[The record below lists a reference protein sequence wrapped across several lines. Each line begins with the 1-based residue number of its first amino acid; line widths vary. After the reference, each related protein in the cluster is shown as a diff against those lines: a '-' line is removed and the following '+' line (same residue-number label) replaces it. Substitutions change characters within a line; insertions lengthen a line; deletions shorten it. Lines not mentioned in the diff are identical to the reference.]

1 MSSRAQKEAQ
11 RWSLIRGHATIPEG
25 RFEHSSEHARIV
37 SVRCALCHAK
47 GLGLSNPQSGH
58 DLSPWQ
64 IPHCFDH
71 LAPCRCGLVFLNDDH
86 LRRHVRLKPFP
97 MRALEHGPVPAALAS
112 DDALNT
118 GRSSQSI
125 PNSPSA
131 DVQDGRL
138 DSRYNPNRKAD
149 RMTEFNST
157 SEKARALRAIT
168 NNVTHLYRALGDVE
182 RDAKTARDAI
192 MAGNAVAGSTLGYG
206 PIGHQAPFEVAKYT
220 ASVSTAV
227 DVAMMLGATAD
238 EIKEAYVVL

>member
-1 MSSRAQKEAQ
+1 
-11 RWSLIRGHATIPEG
+11 
-25 RFEHSSEHARIV
+25 
-37 SVRCALCHAK
+37 
-47 GLGLSNPQSGH
+47 
-58 DLSPWQ
+58 
-64 IPHCFDH
+64 
-71 LAPCRCGLVFLNDDH
+71 
-86 LRRHVRLKPFP
+86 
-97 MRALEHGPVPAALAS
+97 
-112 DDALNT
+112 
-118 GRSSQSI
+118 
-125 PNSPSA
+125 
-131 DVQDGRL
+131 
-138 DSRYNPNRKAD
+138 
-149 RMTEFNST
+149 MTEFNST